1 MNDTTIERIPK
12 RLLIFPYYLA
22 VGSVRP
28 GSYVMGFA
36 ALPTAEAKYF
46 VWTAT
51 RTALQAQCAIAD
63 LRQVRVRDRHLV
75 TYPKEVIRQV
85 LPDYRDYR
93 WTSRFVVYDEA
104 KHPPLP
110 EKGEDRYD
118 WHEVDW
124 YLVVAL
130 PHREGQ
136 SSVQVFWAG
145 WDPVEKLD
153 FFIPGTEFSV
163 LERALEDCN
172 EREPSGK
179 DLPCTQAQVP

>member
-1 MNDTTIERIPK
+1 MSTQTNGVPR
-12 RLLIFPYYLA
+12 RLLLFPYYLA

-36 ALPTAEAKYF
+36 ALPVREARYV
-46 VWTAT
+46 VWKAT
-51 RTALQAQCAIAD
+51 RSAIQLQCEIPD

-93 WTSRFVVYDEA
+93 WTSCFVVHDEA
-104 KHPPLP
+104 EHPPLP

-118 WHEVDW
+118 WHDVEW

-136 SSVQVFWAG
+136 PSVHVFWAG

-153 FFIPGTEFSV
+153 FFIPGLELSV
-163 LERALEDCN
+163 LERALEDRR
-172 EREPSGK
+172 EREPSDK
-179 DLPCTQAQVP
+179 KLPCPEAQVP